1 MKSLRLLALA
11 PFALLVACGA
21 SSDKDG
27 LGGGNL
33 DGGSNDG
40 GLKLDAAP
48 GVDTGGGGDGGL
60 LTDTADDTTGI
71 APGKSAVYAH
81 SSDTLYKL
89 DPDTL
94 KVTEIG
100 PFSDTAGGSVSQMTD
115 IALDKDG
122 VMFGVTFTAVYRI
135 EYKSGAPKCTMLASL
150 GTMFNGLTFIPA
162 GTLDPTREVLIGVA
176 NDGGWHR
183 IDVPLGATKA
193 TVTKLGSYG
202 GSLGS
207 SGDSVGI
214 IGDAVYSTV
223 TGIGSTDHVVT
234 VDPKTG
240 RVIKDVGDTGVSGLW
255 GVGYW
260 GGTMYGFASSG
271 SLYSIDLK
279 TGRATEIPIT
289 GKPAGGWWGAGV
301 TTAAPITIK

>member
-1 MKSLRLLALA
+1 MRLPRLLALVPVVVLA
-11 PFALLVACGA
+11 ACGA
-21 SSDKDG
+21 SSKNGEGGGDLDGSTDKDG
-27 LGGGNL
+27 GLVFDGSALDSGGP
-33 DGGSNDG
+33 SE
-40 GLKLDAAP
+40 
-48 GVDTGGGGDGGL
+48 GGL
-60 LTDTADDTTGI
+60 LTDATDDTTGI
-71 APGKSAVYAH
+71 APGKAAVYGH

-89 DPDTL
+89 DPEAL
-94 KVTEIG
+94 KVTEVG
-100 PFSDTAGGSVSQMTD
+100 PFSDAAGGAISDMTD

-122 VMFGVTFTAVYRI
+122 VMYGVTFEAVYRI
-135 EYKSGAPKCTMLASL
+135 EYKSGAPKCTRLASL

-162 GTLDPTREVLIGVA
+162 GTLDPTKEILIGIA

-183 IDVPLGATKA
+183 IDVPAGATSA

-223 TGIGSTDHVVT
+223 TGIGFTDHVIV

-240 RVIKDVGDTGVSGLW
+240 KMLKDVGDTGVTGLY

-279 TGRATEIPIT
+279 TGKATEIPIT
-289 GKPAGGWWGAGV
+289 GKPSGGWWGAGV